1 VTHQYP
7 ANGTLDSVTEE
18 RVKALASF
26 GFTERQCQFLV
37 AVMVHAGCFLERQY
51 CAFTGTARGQ
61 NSRDFVGR
69 LVSRGFARAIEPGPV
84 RRGRLYHVH
93 HRPLYEA
100 IGQAD
105 NRNRRRMTVGRMVER
120 VMIFDAVVGDRHC
133 WWLSP
138 EADKRRFF
146 ALMRDN
152 YLRPEDY
159 PHIAFGTGRQRVVRC
174 FPDKLPIG
182 VEKGNTDHLIFL
194 YLVNR
199 RVPVDFRQFLIRHAG
214 LLRFVHTW
222 TLRLLVPRRFRK
234 AVSLYKAAVREEL
247 WSPMNPS
254 VTQLLEPY
262 FCECQSTGAH
272 VGDPADPYIRRE
284 FKKQGSAKVQALYR
298 AWRRQGDR
306 VLWDAHSPTLADD
319 HARGCSTVEVEFL
332 NRQYLQ
338 LSGSMDRDAW
348 ARKGAKRKP
357 RQVGPPVSECPPS
370 PLSSLVGHDH
380 DTQANA

>member
-1 VTHQYP
+1 MHQYP
-7 ANGTLDSVTEE
+7 VSPSMDSLTAE
-18 RVKALASF
+18 RVKAVASF

-51 CAFTGTARGQ
+51 CAFTGTVRGQ

-69 LVSRGFARAIEPGPV
+69 LVARGFARAIEPGPV

-100 IGQAD
+100 IGQVD
-105 NRNRRRMTVGRMVER
+105 NRNRRLMTVGRMVER
-120 VMIFDAVVGDRHC
+120 VMILDAVLGDRHC

-146 ALMRDN
+146 GLMRDN

-159 PHIAFGTGRQRVVRC
+159 PHIAFGSGRQRVVRC

-182 VEKGNTDHLIFL
+182 IEKGNTDHLVFV

-199 RVPVDFRQFLIRHAG
+199 RVPVDFRQFLIRHAA
-214 LLRFVHTW
+214 LLRFVRTW

-234 AVSLYKAAVREEL
+234 ALSLYKAAVREEL
-247 WSPMNPS
+247 WTPMNPS
-254 VTQLLEPY
+254 VTNLLEAY
-262 FCECQSTGAH
+262 FAECQSTGAH

-284 FKKQGSAKVQALYR
+284 FKKQGNAKVQALYR
-298 AWRRQGDR
+298 AWRRQGAG
-306 VLWDAHSPTLADD
+306 VIWDAQSSTLADD
-319 HARGCSTVEVEFL
+319 RARGCSTVEVELL

-338 LSGSMDRDAW
+338 LSGAMDRDAW
-348 ARKGAKRKP
+348 ARKGAKRKS
-357 RQVGPPVSECPPS
+357 RQVGPPFSECPPS
-370 PLSSLVGHDH
+370 PLSPLVDH
-380 DTQANA
+380 EREPQANA